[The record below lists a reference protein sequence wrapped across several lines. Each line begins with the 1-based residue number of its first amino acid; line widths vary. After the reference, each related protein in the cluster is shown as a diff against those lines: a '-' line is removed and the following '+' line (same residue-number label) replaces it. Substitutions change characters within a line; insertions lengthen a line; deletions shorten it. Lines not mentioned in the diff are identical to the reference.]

1 MPLGSNIRLALVQFS
16 PTEDDIEANLS
27 LARALCGKKKADVWL
42 FPHLFS
48 CAPGADKAYRL
59 AEPAGGP
66 TPEFLLNLAR
76 EKKAYCVG
84 SYLAKNPRD
93 ARRPFIRSI
102 AFNPEGVRVASYEQ
116 VHLSSIAGEPDH
128 FTAGKKLPFF
138 DVFTFRSA
146 MISSYDLRFPEL
158 AREFALSWGF
168 FLFVQGAFRRD
179 EIHAWDAML
188 CARAAENQMFVIG
201 ANFGSQKKKDSTEK
215 TAGINNNEA
224 GKDNASISS
233 SGNPFGGHSAV
244 YDPTGKKIHQAGEG
258 EQVLILD
265 IDPFQVE
272 WNRNRFQYLTD
283 SRMKLSERSVYE
295 SEDDPDK

>member
-1 MPLGSNIRLALVQFS
+1 MRQ
-16 PTEDDIEANLS
+16 E
-27 LARALCGKKKADVWL
+27 KADVWL

-201 ANFGSQKKKDSTEK
+201 ANFGCHKEGRKEETG
-215 TAGINNNEA
+215 AHGA
-224 GKDNASISS
+224 ASPSAE
-233 SGNPFGGHSAV
+233 NPFGGHSAV

-295 SEDDPDK
+295 SVDDPDK